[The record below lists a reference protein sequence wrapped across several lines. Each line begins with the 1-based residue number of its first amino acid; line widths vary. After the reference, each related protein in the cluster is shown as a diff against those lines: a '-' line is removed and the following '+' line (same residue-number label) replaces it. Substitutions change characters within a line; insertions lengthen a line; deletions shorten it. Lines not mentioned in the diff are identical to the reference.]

1 MKNTIK
7 KTLLVSMLVIA
18 IAATSVCGASAAYNW
33 NDVGNY
39 FENNAED
46 YADKVEDLVE
56 TIGQGFEDNA
66 ENYPDNAKENPET
79 APADYMKTVKD
90 LAGSFLSGM
99 KSLTKDYIGTFRFGR

>member
-33 NDVGNY
+33 NEVGNY

-46 YADKVEDLVE
+46 YADKVESLVKE
-56 TIGQGFEDNA
+56 IGKGYEDNA
-66 ENYPDNAKENPET
+66 ESYPDNAKENPET
-79 APADYMKTVKD
+79 APVDYMKTVKD
-90 LAGSFLSGM
+90 LAGSFMSGF
-99 KSLTKDYIGTFRFGR
+99 KSLTKGYVSTFRF